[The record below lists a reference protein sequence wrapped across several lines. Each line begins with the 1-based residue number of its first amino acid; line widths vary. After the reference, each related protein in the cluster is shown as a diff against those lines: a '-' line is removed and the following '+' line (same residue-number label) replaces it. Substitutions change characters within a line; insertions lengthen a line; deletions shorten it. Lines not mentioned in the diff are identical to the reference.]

1 MAANK
6 DLNLIAKI
14 VDTGDLRTAY
24 DAGIRVEKFADT
36 DARLMWDYIYGYW
49 RNKATSG
56 DVPTREM
63 LQEAFSTVDIPPESR
78 ISIKSTV
85 DEFLKHDTTTRL
97 KNLGAYIDDWAD
109 RPDEAIA
116 HLDREIREMRKIRR
130 SSTDIVVADSAET
143 VKRLYEANKQKNVLS
158 GIPYPWKI
166 LNDETRGMQ
175 DGEYIILYGRPKS
188 EKTYLA
194 LYVATYAYD
203 FASCNILI
211 YTREMSPEQMM
222 VRSVCFLIGAPYEA
236 WKHGRLHEIPHPH
249 GGNMEDH
256 FHVTMDTMYA
266 DEKTCSLETGRNKK
280 LIITSDRED
289 RKYGGAVGGLQR
301 KMEDF
306 HPDLTVVDA
315 VYLMKND
322 RDGVGTRSVKWGDQS
337 AISQDLKD
345 LAQDTKRVILATLQ
359 ANRASEKPDQ
369 RGQSTTNLA
378 YSDSYAQD
386 TDLAI
391 EIIKRR
397 VGKDRNELALA
408 ITASR
413 ETNIAGFAIHGDPCN
428 DFSMLEREVCDDMGV
443 MKNPDGTKVIQP
455 VIFQDPRDIKQFF
468 WKNHIPHV
476 LPNYDAPEES
486 SKDGG
491 GRRMKGPPSL
501 HIPGR

>member
-6 DLNLIAKI
+6 DLSLIAKI
-14 VDTGDLRTAY
+14 VDTGDIRTPF
-24 DAGIRVEKFADT
+24 DAGVRVEKFADT
-36 DARLMWDYIYGYW
+36 DARLMWDYVYGYW

-56 DVPTREM
+56 DVPTRDM
-63 LQEAFSTVDIPPESR
+63 LHEAFPSVDLPPETR
-78 ISIKSTV
+78 ISVKSAV
-85 DEFLKHDTTTRL
+85 DEFIKHDTTTRL
-97 KNLGAYIDDWAD
+97 KTLGTYIDDWAD

-130 SSTDIVVADSAET
+130 SSTDIIVSSAGET
-143 VKRLYEANKQKNVLS
+143 VKRMYDANKQKNVLS

-175 DGEYIILYGRPKS
+175 DGEYIIFYGRPKS
-188 EKTYLA
+188 EKTWLA
-194 LYVATYAYD
+194 LYIATYAYD
-203 FASCNILI
+203 FASCNVLI

-222 VRSVCFLIGAPYEA
+222 IRSVCLLIGAPYEA
-236 WKHGRLHEIPHPH
+236 WKHGRLHEITHPH

-256 FHVTMDTMYA
+256 FHALMDTMCA
-266 DEKTCSLETGRNKK
+266 DEKTCRLETGKHKN
-280 LIITSDRED
+280 LVITSDRED

-306 HPDLTVVDA
+306 KPDLTLVDA

-386 TDLAI
+386 TDLAV
-391 EIIKRR
+391 EIIKRY
-397 VGKDRNELALA
+397 VDKQHNELALA

-413 ETNIAGFAIHGDPCN
+413 ETNIAGFAINGNPGNNFD
-428 DFSMLEREVCDDMGV
+428 MLEREVWDDMGC
-443 MKNPDGTKVIQP
+443 MKNPDGTKVVQP

-486 SKDGG
+486 SGG
-491 GRRMKGPPSL
+491 GQRMKGPPSIR
-501 HIPGR
+501 IPGR